1 MTHFFFHMAYF
12 CRAWVD
18 SRDFT
23 RDMLKC
29 NTTYYHR
36 VESFA
41 LVVFAVGHLLQLALV
56 IIVQQPEG
64 VTLQKYPQT
73 RLLLILAE
81 EVV

>member
-1 MTHFFFHMAYF
+1 MAYF

-23 RDMLKC
+23 RDMLKG

-56 IIVQQPEG
+56 ITSPS
-64 VTLQKYPQT
+64 LPYY
-73 RLLLILAE
+73 
-81 EVV
+81 VVLSHLNTT